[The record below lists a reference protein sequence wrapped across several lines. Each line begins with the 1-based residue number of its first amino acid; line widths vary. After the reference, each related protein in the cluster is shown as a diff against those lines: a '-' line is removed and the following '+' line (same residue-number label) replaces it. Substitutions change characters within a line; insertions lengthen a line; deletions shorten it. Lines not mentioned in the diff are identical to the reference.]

1 MCNLTRVRQALTTL
15 VFLLP
20 PSHLKVTLLN
30 RLGHDVH
37 PTARIGICLV
47 QRVARFEL
55 AEGVLINHF
64 NIFRDLDRVQMGR
77 GSRIFMFNWILGD
90 SGFEPGMSQG
100 ENRRTLRMGS
110 HSHIISHHY
119 LDCGG
124 GLLMGDNC
132 WITGIRSTVLT
143 HAFDPVAGSMIL
155 DPVTLE
161 DGSVVATC
169 CTMLPGTVVGA
180 RSLVGAGSTTWTGQK
195 VVAETLS
202 GGVPARRLTPITI
215 SPEAYKRARYDG

>member
-1 MCNLTRVRQALTTL
+1 VRQALTTL

-20 PSHLKVTLLN
+20 PSRLKVTLLN

-47 QRVARFEL
+47 QRVERFAL

-64 NIFRDLDRVQMGR
+64 NVFRDLALVQLGR
-77 GSRIFMFNWILGD
+77 GSRIFMLNWILGD
-90 SGFEPGMSQG
+90 SGFEPGMSEG

-110 HSHIISHHY
+110 YSHIISHHY
-119 LDCGG
+119 LDCGA
-124 GLLMGDNC
+124 GLLLGD
-132 WITGIRSTVLT
+132 T
-143 HAFDPVAGSMIL
+143 HAFDPVAGTML
-155 DPVTLE
+155 LEPVTLE
-161 DGSVVATC
+161 DGAVVATC
-169 CTMLPGTVVGA
+169 CTLLPGTVVGA
-180 RSLVGAGSTTWTGQK
+180 GALVGAGSTTWTGQQ

-215 SPEAYKRARYDG
+215 SPEAYNRARFDG